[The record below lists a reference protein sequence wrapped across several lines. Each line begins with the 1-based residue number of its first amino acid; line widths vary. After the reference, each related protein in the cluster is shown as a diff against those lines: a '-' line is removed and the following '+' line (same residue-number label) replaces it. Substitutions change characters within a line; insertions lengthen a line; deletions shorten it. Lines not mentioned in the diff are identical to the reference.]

1 MVLATIMV
9 VVLLANIML
18 VIVTSHSRLTQHQLG
33 RIQAY
38 YAGQA
43 AMHYALE
50 MVRLGSPPNGWG
62 TGTHFLPNEP
72 NFPAIIDQPI
82 RIIVTPAGNPGCA
95 SPPAPANGYCIDVNV
110 TYTTPKLD

>member
-1 MVLATIMV
+1 ML

-43 AMHYALE
+43 AMYYALE
-50 MVRLGSPPNGWG
+50 MVRLGSPPAGWG
-62 TGTHFLPNEP
+62 VGTHFVEDQ
-72 NFPAIIDQPI
+72 NFPAIIKGEGQDKRI
-82 RIIVTPAGNPGCA
+82 RVDVTAAGSPGCD
-95 SPPAPANGYCIDVNV
+95 SPPAPAGGYCIDVNV
-110 TYTTPKLD
+110 TYLTPQLD